1 MFNSD
6 PSKGQANLQLA
17 IWNKQAESTSSEGLY
32 IRIQELGL
40 PLEVTSML
48 HDLLIKVS
56 SIAGKVIYIGKI
68 ILIKILE
75 FVEEHFFL
83 VAGASIGAVI
93 GSALAG
99 LITSIP
105 LIGPLLAP
113 IAAALGLTVTALG
126 AITGYQID
134 KVVPGVGKSLIEVA
148 KEFFKLFANII
159 KAVFADQS
167 SDFSIA

>member
-1 MFNSD
+1 M
-6 PSKGQANLQLA
+6 
-17 IWNKQAESTSSEGLY
+17 
-32 IRIQELGL
+32 
-40 PLEVTSML
+40 
-48 HDLLIKVS
+48 
-56 SIAGKVIYIGKI
+56 
-68 ILIKILE
+68 E